1 VNEKRGEVVKC
12 RLATKEPKGEKRVK
26 KRESGKQGYR
36 KNAASW
42 ISFYTRGRGAK
53 NGGPNL
59 ENKDQ

>member
-1 VNEKRGEVVKC
+1 VNEKREVVKC
-12 RLATKEPKGEKRVK
+12 RLATKEPEVEKRVN

-42 ISFYTRGRGAK
+42 IPFYSGGRGAK